1 MTGGAN
7 QSRVGG
13 SAATTPAYFAGFI
26 PTAANVARITPLND
40 SQMQEVF
47 QHKGGTYLPEY
58 MATTQKE
65 AVQHFPD
72 LLLMT
77 APVKVL

>member
-1 MTGGAN
+1 MAL
-7 QSRVGG
+7 VGG
-13 SAATTPAYFAGFI
+13 SNESATTPAYFGGRF
-26 PTAANVARITPLND
+26 PTVANIARITPLND

-58 MATTQKE
+58 MAATKKE
-65 AVQHFPD
+65 AEQNFQD

-77 APVKVL
+77 APVKVLS